1 MRKAVGAAMPTV
13 TGRLTTIST
22 VLIGRQG
29 NGIHLIL
36 GWMPRSIM
44 HVTYSDTHRTRH
56 AIGKEGQQ

>member
-29 NGIHLIL
+29 NGIHL
-36 GWMPRSIM
+36 
-44 HVTYSDTHRTRH
+44 HRTRH